1 MKIIDLY
8 AGPGGWD
15 EGLSLARPGKDDVVG
30 IEFDLSACQTAEA
43 AGHRRIHSDIT
54 ELSPRKV
61 ADDLG
66 GCDYI
71 HASPP
76 CQGFSI
82 AGHGRGRAD
91 GDRILA
97 TIATLRYFP
106 DRVDNYLAEFED
118 ESNDP
123 RSVLTL
129 EPLRWIADLEPE
141 YITLEQVPT
150 VLSIWQ
156 AYAKTLES
164 WGYSVWTGI
173 IHAETHGVPQS
184 RKRAILMARKGEH
197 EITPPP
203 VTHSRYYPHN
213 PSKLDEGVK
222 RWSSLRDVFGDDLG
236 DEIDTQQS
244 NYSAPSAYPGQTAA
258 ERGLGE
264 RDLDLPSFAM
274 TSKGGYWL
282 ASGTRPNASVRGADE
297 PSVTLAFGN
306 DAASFVF
313 GAGEKVK
320 PEEVTALKRENRVR
334 RISPAEAGVIQSFR
348 EDYPWQG
355 KKSVQY
361 EQVGNAVPPLLTKA
375 ITAHL
380 LDSESV

>member
-1 MKIIDLY
+1 MKAIDLF
-8 AGPGGWD
+8 AGPGGWS
-15 EGLSLARPGKDDVVG
+15 EGAALARPQDETIGV
-30 IEFDLSACQTAEA
+30 EFDEDACTTAEA

-91 GDRILA
+91 GDRLLA

-129 EPLRWIADLEPE
+129 EPLRWISELSPE
-141 YITLEQVPT
+141 FVTLEQVPT
-150 VLSIWQ
+150 VLPIWQ
-156 AYAKTLES
+156 AYAATLEA
-164 WGYSVWTGI
+164 WGYSVWTGLL
-173 IHAETHGVPQS
+173 HSEQYGVPQS

-197 EITPPP
+197 LITPPDP
-203 VTHSRYYPHN
+203 THSRYYTHN
-213 PSKLDEGVK
+213 PAKLDVSLK
-222 RWSSLRDVFGDDLG
+222 RWVTLRDVFGDDLG
-236 DEIDTQQS
+236 VEIDRQQS
-244 NYSAPSAYPGQTAA
+244 NYSAPSAYPGQTAS

-264 RDLDLPSFAM
+264 RSIDLPSFAM
-274 TSKGGYWL
+274 TSKGGYWM
-282 ASGTRPNASVRGADE
+282 ASGTRPNSSVRGSDE
-297 PSVTLAFGN
+297 PSVTLAFGH

-313 GAGEKVK
+313 GSGEKVA
-320 PEEVTALKRENRVR
+320 PQNIAELKRQDRVR
-334 RISPAEAGVIQSFR
+334 RITPAEAGVIQSFR
-348 EDYPWQG
+348 ADYPWSG
-355 KKSVQY
+355 NKASQY
-361 EQVGNAVPPLLTKA
+361 QQVGNAVPVLLAKVVVEA
-375 ITAHL
+375 L
-380 LDSESV
+380 VPESF